1 MRRVNEKELRSLTDV
16 EVRAEPEGESK
27 KIIGYAV
34 KWGQRSVP
42 IWGIF
47 EEQFERGA
55 FAESINDD
63 IYAAWNHNSS
73 EILGRNTAGT
83 LKLQEDE
90 IGLRYEITPPSW
102 AERYV
107 ESIER
112 GDVRGSSFIF
122 RSEVDEWDESG
133 EMTLR
138 TVKKAKL
145 FEVSPVTSPAY
156 PTSEAGVRSAEH
168 VFKEFKEKQ
177 QVNMASSYEKD
188 LEMLEMFK

>member
-1 MRRVNEKELRSLTDV
+1 MIEKEKRSLPNL
-16 EVRAEPEGESK
+16 EIRAEGEGESK

-42 IWGIF
+42 IWGMF

-55 FAESINDD
+55 FSESINDD
-63 IYAAWNHNSS
+63 IYAAWNHNPS
-73 EILGRNTAGT
+73 EILGRSTAGT

-90 IGLRYEITPPSW
+90 IGLRYEITPPTW
-102 AERYV
+102 AERFV

-122 RSEVDEWDESG
+122 RAEVDEWDES
-133 EMTLR
+133 ETMTIR

-145 FEVSPVTSPAY
+145 YEVSPVINPAY
-156 PTSEAGVRSAEH
+156 PTSEAGVRSAES
-168 VFKEFKEKQ
+168 VFQEFKEKM
-177 QVNMASSYEKD
+177 NTNKSYEKD
-188 LEMLEMFK
+188 LEFLEMSN

>member
-1 MRRVNEKELRSLTDV
+1 MNEKEKRSLTNI
-16 EVRAEPEGESK
+16 EVRAEPEGEK
-27 KIIGYAV
+27 KRIVGYAV

-42 IWGIF
+42 IWGMF
-47 EEQFERGA
+47 AEQFERGA

-63 IYAAWNHNSS
+63 IYAAWNHNPS

-90 IGLRYEITPPSW
+90 VGLRYEITPPSW
-102 AERYV
+102 ADKYV

-122 RSEVDEWDESG
+122 RAEVDEWDETE
-133 EMTLR
+133 EMAVR

-145 FEVSPVTSPAY
+145 FEVSPVTTPAY
-156 PTSEAGVRSAEH
+156 PTSETGIRSAEA
-168 VFKEFKEKQ
+168 VFNEFKQKKVNTDNSFEK
-177 QVNMASSYEKD
+177 E
-188 LEMLEMFK
+188 LELMEMF